1 MADQNNP
8 GQFGNR
14 QDTEE
19 QAQKGGQASSG
30 SFGAENAADPQQA
43 GHEGGQASTGSFGS
57 ENSADPSE
65 AGRKGAEAQPDEA
78 KARGGEHSHGGGSG
92 S

>member
-1 MADQNNP
+1 MADPKNP

-14 QDTEE
+14 EDTEE
-19 QAQKGGQASSG
+19 QASKGGQMSS
-30 SFGAENAADPQQA
+30 
-43 GHEGGQASTGSFGS
+43 GSFGS

-65 AGRKGAEAQPDEA
+65 AGKKGARRQPTEA
-78 KARGGEHSHGGGSG
+78 KRRGGRNSRRS

>member
-19 QAQKGGQASSG
+19 QASKGGQASSG
-30 SFGAENAADPQQA
+30 SFG
-43 GHEGGQASTGSFGS
+43 S
-57 ENSADPSE
+57 ENGADPSE
-65 AGRKGAEAQPDEA
+65 AGRKGAEAQPTEA
-78 KARGGEHSHGGGSG
+78 KVEGGENSHQGRNG
-92 S
+92 